1 MTATRAREH
10 NWLSST
16 PSIIYNQPVERTS
29 FFLAIIL
36 DSWNP
41 SPYSLDRE
49 SIVKYSYIMDSLPAI
64 SAGTFLIM
72 VWHTSINQAIV
83 CPIIAVVFSYE
94 FSREQQHCPSSSSQ
108 SVPFSWERLLCFGHA
123 SHAHFSSFMLMFQ
136 HLV

>member
-94 FSREQQHCPSSSSQ
+94 FSREQQQSSCTVAVMRFCVNYSHRRDLESLIIKVFSLQISQ
-108 SVPFSWERLLCFGHA
+108 
-123 SHAHFSSFMLMFQ
+123 
-136 HLV
+136 